1 MEPYNGMPNQS
12 KKIMSLQD
20 KKKANG
26 LCILSLILC
35 YGPTV
40 LSMLFSII
48 YVMIADIRIFQ
59 PFVDLVNSQGAWING
74 VVVLLEGI
82 RFICFVVAMA
92 LMIVVRVNYPDS
104 TFGKV
109 IMWIYIVQII
119 LIVVGVIVA
128 VIACGVMINS
138 CIYGIRGCGEIG
150 YLLGCILH

>member
-1 MEPYNGMPNQS
+1 
-12 KKIMSLQD
+12 
-20 KKKANG
+20 
-26 LCILSLILC
+26 
-35 YGPTV
+35 
-40 LSMLFSII
+40 
-48 YVMIADIRIFQ
+48 MIADIRIFQ

-150 YLLGCILH
+150 YLLGRILH

>member
-12 KKIMSLQD
+12 KKIMTPQD
-20 KKKANG
+20 KKKANE
-26 LCILSLILC
+26 LCILSLVLC

-92 LMIVVRVNYPDS
+92 LMIVV
-104 TFGKV
+104 
-109 IMWIYIVQII
+109 QII
-119 LIVVGVIVA
+119 LIVAGVIVA

>member
-1 MEPYNGMPNQS
+1 
-12 KKIMSLQD
+12 
-20 KKKANG
+20 
-26 LCILSLILC
+26 
-35 YGPTV
+35 
-40 LSMLFSII
+40 MLFSII

>member
-12 KKIMSLQD
+12 KKIMTPQD
-20 KKKANG
+20 KKKANE
-26 LCILSLILC
+26 LCILSLVLC
-35 YGPTV
+35 YGPTA

-109 IMWIYIVQII
+109 IMWIYIV
-119 LIVVGVIVA
+119 
-128 VIACGVMINS
+128 
-138 CIYGIRGCGEIG
+138 
-150 YLLGCILH
+150 